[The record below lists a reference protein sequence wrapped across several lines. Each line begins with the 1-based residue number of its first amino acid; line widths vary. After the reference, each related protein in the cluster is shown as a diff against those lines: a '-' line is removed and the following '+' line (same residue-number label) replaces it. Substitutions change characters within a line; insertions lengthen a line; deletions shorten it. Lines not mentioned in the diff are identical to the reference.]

1 MRLQKYKF
9 DGTHIMLS
17 TTVFLE
23 KLRYHLPLGLYAG
36 EKLCGNEILISVSV
50 TMSKRDEEALQH
62 WLNYELL
69 HQIILKNVEQTHE
82 LLETLAQQILA
93 DVREEAAACNPQ
105 QIEVMIEKPNLPI
118 SAFQARSAGVSLRW
132 SP

>member
-1 MRLQKYKF
+1 
-9 DGTHIMLS
+9 MLS
-17 TTVFLE
+17 TTVFLD
-23 KLRYHLPLGLYAG
+23 KVRYHLPLGLYAG

-50 TMSKRDEEALQH
+50 TMSKPDDEEIQH

-69 HQIILKNVEQTHE
+69 HQIILKNVAQTHE

-93 DVREEAAACNPQ
+93 DVRAEAAAGNLQ

-118 SAFQARSAGVSLRW
+118 SAFQARSAGVKLRW
-132 SP
+132 SA

>member
-1 MRLQKYKF
+1 
-9 DGTHIMLS
+9 MLS

-50 TMSKRDEEALQH
+50 TMNKPDDEEKEH

-69 HQIILKNVEQTHE
+69 HQIVNERVKEPHE

-93 DVREEAAACNPQ
+93 DVRAEAAAGYPQ

-118 SAFQARSAGVSLRW
+118 SAFQAQSAGVILRW
-132 SP
+132 KA